1 MERVDC
7 AKAALAFLFAA
18 AAVSLQPS
26 RGTLAAPLTITVAD
40 FDYKDTSGEVRDQS
54 AEHKARVAHFAE
66 LVRENL
72 SVKGDYRVLPFDC
85 PQHPCTP
92 IRMGSDD
99 FIAAARRTGARFMV
113 YGGILKVSTLVQ
125 SGLVEV
131 LDLQNEKL
139 ILKRTV
145 SFRGDNDEA
154 YRRAAAFVGETVL
167 RASLDI
173 SAGSSIPSRPIAII
187 FSATSRVIGSL
198 RSFNRSARKVC
209 S

>member
-1 MERVDC
+1 MRQRVRL
-7 AKAALAFLFAA
+7 KAVIAGVVTVLSLALAPGLSA
-18 AAVSLQPS
+18 
-26 RGTLAAPLTITVAD
+26 TPLTIAVAD

-72 SVKGDYRVLPFDC
+72 SAKGDYRVLPFDC

-99 FIAAARRTGARFMV
+99 FIAAARRTGARFVV
-113 YGGILKVSTLVQ
+113 YGGIHKLSTLVQ
-125 SGLVEV
+125 NGLVEV
-131 LDLQNEKL
+131 VDLQNEKL

-154 YRRAAAFVGETVL
+154 FSRAAAFVGDTIREAMKG
-167 RASLDI
+167 R
-173 SAGSSIPSRPIAII
+173 
-187 FSATSRVIGSL
+187 
-198 RSFNRSARKVC
+198 
-209 S
+209 

>member
-1 MERVDC
+1 MERMDC

-18 AAVSLQPS
+18 AALSLQPS

-72 SVKGDYRVLPFDC
+72 SAKGDYRVLPFDC

-99 FIAAARRTGARFMV
+99 FIAAARRTGARFVV

-125 SGLVEV
+125 NGLVEV
-131 LDLQNEKL
+131 VDLQNEKL

-154 YRRAAAFVGETVL
+154 YRRAAAFVGETV
-167 RASLDI
+167 RDAMKE
-173 SAGSSIPSRPIAII
+173 R
-187 FSATSRVIGSL
+187 
-198 RSFNRSARKVC
+198 
-209 S
+209 

>member
-1 MERVDC
+1 MERMDC

-18 AAVSLQPS
+18 ALSLQPS

-54 AEHKARVAHFAE
+54 AEHKAHVAHFAE

-72 SVKGDYRVLPFDC
+72 SAKGDYRVLPFDC
-85 PQHPCTP
+85 PQHPSTP

-99 FIAAARRTGARFMV
+99 FIAAARRTGARFVV

-125 SGLVEV
+125 NGLVEV
-131 LDLQNEKL
+131 VDLQNEKL

-154 YRRAAAFVGETVL
+154 YRRAAAFVGETV
-167 RASLDI
+167 RDAM
-173 SAGSSIPSRPIAII
+173 
-187 FSATSRVIGSL
+187 
-198 RSFNRSARKVC
+198 KEK
-209 S
+209 

>member
-1 MERVDC
+1 MAVL
-7 AKAALAFLFAA
+7 AGVVAVLSLALAPGISA
-18 AAVSLQPS
+18 
-26 RGTLAAPLTITVAD
+26 TPLTIAVAD

-72 SVKGDYRVLPFDC
+72 SAKGDYRVLPFDC

-99 FIAAARRTGARFMV
+99 FIASARRTGARFVV
-113 YGGILKVSTLVQ
+113 YGGIHKLSTLVQ
-125 SGLVEV
+125 NGLVEV
-131 LDLQNEKL
+131 VDLQNEKL

-154 YRRAAAFVGETVL
+154 YRRAAAFVGDTV
-167 RASLDI
+167 REAM
-173 SAGSSIPSRPIAII
+173 P
-187 FSATSRVIGSL
+187 
-198 RSFNRSARKVC
+198 K
-209 S
+209 

>member
-1 MERVDC
+1 MNPANPEATSPDRSESLLQSKRLDVEWVAAAKEDRGMERVDC
-7 AKAALAFLFAA
+7 AKAAVAFLFAA
-18 AAVSLQPS
+18 AALSLQPS
-26 RGTLAAPLTITVAD
+26 GGTLAAPLTITVAD
-40 FDYKDTSGEVRDQS
+40 FDYKDNSGEVRDQS

-72 SVKGDYRVLPFDC
+72 SAKGDYRVLPFDC

-99 FIAAARRTGARFMV
+99 FIAAARRTGAQFV
-113 YGGILKVSTLVQ
+113 VWGGILKVSTLVQ
-125 SGLVEV
+125 SGLLEV

-154 YRRAAAFVGETVL
+154 YRRAAAFVGETV
-167 RASLDI
+167 RDAMKE
-173 SAGSSIPSRPIAII
+173 R
-187 FSATSRVIGSL
+187 
-198 RSFNRSARKVC
+198 
-209 S
+209 